1 MTNFSTCPDILR
13 QTSLDA
19 RLSILEHLEQDW
31 DRIGKKNK
39 GGSGQQSSGSWQVAY
54 RAVLRPAPTV
64 IPGLVQFSVDTQ
76 PTTQLLLRHP
86 KPSNMRLFLSWLCW
100 QVSLAQIHEGIPDQ
114 EMKVKDLIRGVSPAL
129 QRFANKA
136 LKEGMADFTQ
146 SMYLHLAQQPDL
158 TNFVFSPLSIHS
170 SLSMLFLGTTHGS
183 NTSDEMAKA
192 LGVLN
197 NRNFLKLAY
206 HDIVQTYT
214 SEQNFLYGNNF
225 WVQNGFPLNRTFEKL
240 VKDNMNSNVANLD
253 FADADSVEKVNQWVS
268 NMTGGKID
276 NLVDSFS
283 ADTTLFIANALYFNE
298 KWEIPFLD
306 KDPVTGNK
314 LVGDF
319 QKADS
324 SFVTA
329 DFIEQKSSQ
338 IGYRLVNKTKL
349 GIELVKIPYKNSL
362 FEMQLIIPKNVREM
376 KTLEGTM
383 QLSNDQDLVASD
395 PNFFNIFS
403 EDNRIESPDFI
414 EDVFLKMPTF
424 KIKTDMNAAEPLQ
437 KLGVNRV
444 RNCCTNQPRQPLFF
458 NQVFSQ
464 NAELEG
470 ISNASISVSRI
481 KHTSLVEVCHLLLP
495 RPTSS
500 FPGDKRGNR
509 RSRRHRRRDC
519 TLLGSIW
526 RAEGHCC

>member
-1 MTNFSTCPDILR
+1 MRETDRTCSSTEDCVHKDSCPEWMDKLEEKECLKKINGPSSDIVEELKQAVCNKKENGVCCSSPEDHTSRFSKRKRRD
-13 QTSLDA
+13 
-19 RLSILEHLEQDW
+19 
-31 DRIGKKNK
+31 
-39 GGSGQQSSGSWQVAY
+39 
-54 RAVLRPAPTV
+54 
-64 IPGLVQFSVDTQ
+64 
-76 PTTQLLLRHP
+76 
-86 KPSNMRLFLSWLCW
+86 
-100 QVSLAQIHEGIPDQ
+100 AQIHEEIPDQ
-114 EMKVKDLIRGVSPAL
+114 EMKVKDLIREVSPAF

-136 LKEGMADFTQ
+136 LQEGMADFTQ

-158 TNFVFSPLSIHS
+158 TNFVFFPLNLHM
-170 SLSMLFLGTTHGS
+170 SLSMLDLGTAFGLRHKMYQG
-183 NTSDEMAKA
+183 
-192 LGVLN
+192 
-197 NRNFLKLAY
+197 
-206 HDIVQTYT
+206 IVQSYT
-214 SEQNFLYGNNF
+214 SEQNFLYGNNL
-225 WVQNGFPLNRTFEKL
+225 WLKNGFPLNRTFEKL
-240 VKDNMNSNVANLD
+240 VKDIFNSDVANID
-253 FADADSVEKVNQWVS
+253 FAEADSVMKVNEWVS
-268 NMTGGKID
+268 TKTRGKID
-276 NLVDSFS
+276 HLVDSFS
-283 ADTTLFIANALYFNE
+283 PDTTLFIANALYFNG
-298 KWEIPFLD
+298 KWEIPFRD
-306 KDPVTGNK
+306 RDANTCKK

-338 IGYRLVNKTKL
+338 IGYQLVNKIIAITSITSITNVKL
-349 GIELVKIPYKNSL
+349 GLEVVTIPYKNSI
-362 FEMQLIIPKNVREM
+362 FEMQVIIPKDVREM
-376 KTLEGTM
+376 KTLESVM
-383 QLSNDQDLVASD
+383 QQSDDHGLGAGD

-444 RNCCTNQPRQPLFF
+444 RNCCTNQPWQPLFF